1 MTKTFTDHRALVL
14 SYELREAMLGVI
26 NPGIYCGFDT
36 IVKTSTGFSISH
48 EKTRIVKTLR
58 D

>member
-1 MTKTFTDHRALVL
+1 MAKTFTDHRALVL

-36 IVKTSTGFSISH
+36 IVKTNTYPLRMLTG
-48 EKTRIVKTLR
+48 L
-58 D
+58 